1 MANNTEKLNTLVG
14 KNVKYYRKNAGL
26 TQLKLSIITEISKDY
41 ISEIERGKT
50 LPSLKRLEIIANALN
65 IEPYKLLKPHVEF
78 QNK

>member
-65 IEPYKLLKPHVEF
+65 IEPYKLLKG
-78 QNK
+78 